1 MKYGLT
7 PEQWQQ
13 AVDEVREICIDVARQ
28 RSLITYS
35 EVCKRMRT
43 VNPHPGSYVF
53 QAILREMCFS
63 EEAAGRGLL
72 CALVV
77 NQSKGIPGAGFFR
90 ALGQERPQFAD
101 DLQAGWR
108 EECEFLYQYWSEE
121 GAE

>member
-1 MKYGLT
+1 
-7 PEQWQQ
+7 
-13 AVDEVREICIDVARQ
+13 
-28 RSLITYS
+28 
-35 EVCKRMRT
+35 MRT

-108 EECEFLYQYWSEE
+108 EECEFLYQFWSEE
-121 GAE
+121 GGE